1 MKEYFNKE
9 IPNLYEWVQ
18 MKRIGI
24 KVLTMQGKSI
34 PEICEI
40 VNLNRQN
47 VWRNKKLE
55 IDSDI
60 EHLFAYHVHRNLYP
74 VKHKTKIKWI
84 QITQENYLP
93 TRSRID

>member
-1 MKEYFNKE
+1 
-9 IPNLYEWVQ
+9 

-55 IDSDI
+55 IDTDI
-60 EHLFAYHVHRNLYP
+60 EHLFAYHVHRNLHP
-74 VKHKTKIKWI
+74 IKTKTKIKWKR
-84 QITQENYLP
+84 L
-93 TRSRID
+93 